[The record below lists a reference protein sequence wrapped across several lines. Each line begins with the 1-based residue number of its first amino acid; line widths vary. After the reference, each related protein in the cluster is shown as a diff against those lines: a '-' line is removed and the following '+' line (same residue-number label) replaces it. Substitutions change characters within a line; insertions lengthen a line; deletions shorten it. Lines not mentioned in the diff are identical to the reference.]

1 MLHAGVA
8 SVATSPS
15 APLRV
20 AISCNDLQRTAALK
34 TALENQGLRVSAVGP
49 IEERWLTWVG
59 ADRADVLLVDLDEE
73 VDSDPLMM
81 DRVLDRARLPVVFND
96 GTVSPEL
103 VFASTSKGGRSWG
116 ERLARKLLRVATDHA
131 VALSSAG
138 MQATG
143 LLPGESG
150 PAGTAAAG
158 DAQERATRVWVL
170 GASVGGPQAVKEFL
184 RAIPRELPVAFVLG
198 QHIGARFVGP
208 LAEQLDKATAL
219 NVVAA
224 TAGLVLR
231 SGQVLIAPVDQRIAI
246 GIHGEFEFTGQGL
259 TGSYRPS
266 IDALIQEAACRY
278 GDHAGAILFSGMG
291 DDGLQGCRALVE
303 RGGIVWAQSAD
314 TCFVSSM
321 PDHARAAGI
330 VEFSGSPGG
339 LARRLCQQH
348 LA

>member
-1 MLHAGVA
+1 MLHTGVA
-8 SVATSPS
+8 SVATPPS
-15 APLRV
+15 APLRI
-20 AISCNDLQRTAALK
+20 AISCNDLQRTAVLK
-34 TALENQGLRVSAVGP
+34 TALEKQGLRVSAVGP

-81 DRVLDRARLPVVFND
+81 DRVLDRARVPVVFND

-103 VFASTSKGGRSWG
+103 TLPSTAGRGRSWG

-131 VALSSAG
+131 IALSSAG

-143 LLPGESG
+143 SLPGESG
-150 PAGTAAAG
+150 PAESAAAP
-158 DAQERATRVWVL
+158 DAQARASWLWVL

-184 RAIPRELPVAFVLG
+184 RAIPQELPVAFVLG

-208 LAEQLDKATAL
+208 LAEQLGKVTAL
-219 NVVAA
+219 NVIAA
-224 TAGLVLR
+224 TGGLVLR
-231 SGQVLIAPVDQRIAI
+231 TGQVLIAPVDQRIAI
-246 GIHGEFEFTGQGL
+246 GSHGEFEFTGEGL

-266 IDALIQEAACRY
+266 IDALIQEAARSY
-278 GDHAGAILFSGMG
+278 RDHAGAILFSGMG
-291 DDGLQGCRALVE
+291 DDGVVGCRALVE
-303 RGGIVWAQSAD
+303 EGGVVWAQSAE

-330 VEFSGSPGG
+330 VEFSGTPAG
-339 LARRLCQQH
+339 LARRLCQQY